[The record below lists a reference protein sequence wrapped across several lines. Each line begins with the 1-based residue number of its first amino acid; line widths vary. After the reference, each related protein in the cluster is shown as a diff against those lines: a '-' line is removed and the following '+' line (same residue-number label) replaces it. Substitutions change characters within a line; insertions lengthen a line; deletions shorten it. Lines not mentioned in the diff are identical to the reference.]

1 MRRAALAQMRDQRSG
16 GDRQAV
22 EVARNQAD
30 VAGAG
35 WGLSQ
40 DGVEP
45 VQQLQQALVMR
56 DNSLLGVVMNVL
68 LAWPDCAFR
77 LIYDVVVLSF
87 K

>member
-1 MRRAALAQMRDQRSG
+1 M
-16 GDRQAV
+16 
-22 EVARNQAD
+22 
-30 VAGAG
+30 
-35 WGLSQ
+35 
-40 DGVEP
+40 
-45 VQQLQQALVMR
+45 QQLKQALVMH